1 MPAESVETFR
11 KPKLMNVILSDLIA
25 PSELQSLR
33 DEYARAHRH
42 YKTWTHIEALMTA
55 AARRHCPRRIKLMVP
70 PFVKSMQFT
79 LAFYIDEDAR
89 SS

>member
-1 MPAESVETFR
+1 
-11 KPKLMNVILSDLIA
+11 MNVILSDLIA

-33 DEYARAHRH
+33 DEYARAHR
-42 YKTWTHIEALMTA
+42 HIEALMTA

-79 LAFYIDEDAR
+79 LAFYIDVDAR